1 VKFKTDE
8 NLPVEAAATLLARF
22 DAETI
27 WDEKLSGADD
37 LVVAST
43 SRNEG
48 RILLTLDLDFANI
61 RAYPPREHPGIIVLR
76 LKHQDKL
83 TIITYTRRWRRR
95 WLDEVPSASC
105 GSWRGNAYG
114 SVARVD
120 GTGSQLVGPNL
131 PKICA
136 SRQLAA

>member
-1 VKFKTDE
+1 MKFKTDE

-61 RAYPPREHPGIIVLR
+61 RAYPPREHPGL
-76 LKHQDKL
+76 
-83 TIITYTRRWRRR
+83 
-95 WLDEVPSASC
+95 
-105 GSWRGNAYG
+105 SW
-114 SVARVD
+114 
-120 GTGSQLVGPNL
+120 
-131 PKICA
+131 CA
-136 SRQLAA
+136 

>member
-8 NLPVEAAATLLARF
+8 NLPVEAAATLREAGF

-27 WDEKLSGADD
+27 WDEELSGADD
-37 LVVAST
+37 LVVAGT

-83 TIITYTRRWRRR
+83 TIITYVRRLMAALARRSPVGELWIVEGKR
-95 WLDEVPSASC
+95 VRFRG
-105 GSWRGNAYG
+105 GS
-114 SVARVD
+114 
-120 GTGSQLVGPNL
+120 
-131 PKICA
+131 
-136 SRQLAA
+136 